1 MHLNDAVGRT
11 IPFICHHHEQASAM
25 AAEGYARTLGSL
37 AVVVVTTGPGGTN
50 TITGVLGQWTDSVP
64 VLYISGQVKQSTTVA
79 SCPDI
84 KLRQLGDQEADIIS
98 LVKPITK
105 FAEVITKAEDTPR
118 LLHNAISSALFGRPG
133 PVWLD
138 VPMDVQGAF
147 FDESIISTSL
157 APQQNAFD
165 IHLASNGIEKVR
177 NLIMSSQRPVF
188 VCGHGIRIARALPIF
203 EKITTCLRMPLLT
216 TFNGFDIV
224 ASDNPLSV
232 GRIGTI
238 GNRAGNFALQNA
250 DLVLSV
256 GSRNNI
262 RQISYNWD
270 NFAQGAKKVVVDID
284 EAELSKPT
292 LKPDIA
298 VHCDA
303 KYFLER
309 LYATLETETL
319 PDWSMWLAWC
329 IEKKYRYPTVLTDY
343 FKQTG
348 SVHPYVF
355 MQALSELL
363 DENAI
368 VVTGNGTASVAYFQ
382 SAVVKKEQRIIWN
395 SGCASMGYD
404 VPAAIGASL
413 ASGGKKVVCLAGDGS
428 IQMNI
433 QELATIRHYNLPICI
448 FVLNNA
454 GYSSIKQSQDNA
466 FGRRF
471 GCDRCT
477 GVGLPDIVP
486 IARAYG
492 FDTDSI
498 ASHADMRDKIMHSLQ
513 STAPYLCE
521 VKLPADYFFA
531 PKVASE
537 RLPDG
542 RFISKPLDD
551 MYPFLERSE
560 YENNR
565 YSTLD
570 SRQPHAR

>member
-1 MHLNDAVGRT
+1 MHLNDAVGRN
-11 IPFICHHHEQASAM
+11 IPFICHHHEQACAM
-25 AAEGYARTLGSL
+25 AAEGYARVFGSL

-50 TITGVLGQWTDSVP
+50 TITGILGQWTDSVP

-79 SCPDI
+79 SCPNI
-84 KLRQLGDQEADIIS
+84 KLRQLGDQEATIIS

-105 FAEVITKAEDTPR
+105 YAAVISRAEDTPR
-118 LLHNAISSALFGRPG
+118 LLRDAVSSALSDRPG

-138 VPMDVQGAF
+138 VPMDVQGTS
-147 FDESIISTSL
+147 FDESNFPASS
-157 APQQNAFD
+157 APQQKPFD
-165 IHLASNGIEKVR
+165 IQLASNAVEKVR

-188 VCGHGIRIARALPIF
+188 VCGHGIRIAGALSIF
-203 EKITTCLRMPLLT
+203 DKISNYLQMPLLT

-238 GNRAGNFALQNA
+238 GDRAGNFALQNA

-270 NFAQGAKKVVVDID
+270 NFAHGAKKVVVDID

-292 LKPDIA
+292 LKPDLAI
-298 VHCDA
+298 HCDA
-303 KYFLER
+303 KFFLEH
-309 LYATLETETL
+309 LYSSLEHKEI
-319 PDWSMWLAWC
+319 PDWSKWTKWC
-329 IEKKYRYPTVLTDY
+329 IERKRRYPTVLPEY
-343 FKQTG
+343 FKQTE
-348 SVHPYVF
+348 SVHPYIF
-355 MQALSELL
+355 MHALSELL

-368 VVTGNGTASVAYFQ
+368 VVTGNGTASVVYFQ
-382 SAVVKKEQRIIWN
+382 TAIVKKGQRVIWN

-404 VPAAIGASL
+404 LPAAIGASL
-413 ASGGKKVVCLAGDGS
+413 AIGGKKVVCLAGDGS

-433 QELATIRHYNLPICI
+433 QELATIRHYDLPISI
-448 FVLNNA
+448 FVLNNQ

-471 GCDRCT
+471 GCDRSS
-477 GVGLPDIVP
+477 GVGLPDIIPV
-486 IARAYG
+486 AQAYG
-492 FDTDSI
+492 FDTDII
-498 ASHADMRDKIMHSLQ
+498 ASHVHIQDRIKRSLQ
-513 STAPYLCE
+513 ATSPFLCE
-521 VKLPADYFFA
+521 VKLPADYLFM

-551 MYPFLERSE
+551 MYPFLDRAE
-560 YENNR
+560 YENNC
-565 YSTLD
+565 YPTSD
-570 SRQPHAR
+570 SR